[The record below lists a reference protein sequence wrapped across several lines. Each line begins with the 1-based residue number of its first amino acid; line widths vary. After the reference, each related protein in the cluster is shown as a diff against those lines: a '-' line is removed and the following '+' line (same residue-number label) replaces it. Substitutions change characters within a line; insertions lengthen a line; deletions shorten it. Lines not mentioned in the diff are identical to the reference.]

1 MQNKVDIS
9 VIIPMYNA
17 GRYIESTISSILL
30 QKKHGLRL
38 EILVID
44 DASTDDSCQVVRQ
57 INDSRINLIELDKN
71 GGTANARN
79 KGMEIAI
86 GAWVQFLDSDD
97 RLAEDLYAKFEL
109 SMKPGFNC
117 YVFSLIL
124 EKAQSTLKQT
134 VTEIIDKRAFGY
146 FGSVCNKFIRRDICV
161 PFKKEYKVEDVC
173 FIVDMMNSADLK
185 IALIRQAYYIYNC
198 KNEDSKNANFDFK
211 EYHKMYSYLYRQINR
226 SDDDTKKYILE
237 ISIGLLFYKP
247 MPRWRRLQI
256 AAKTTL
262 RLFKYLPSV
271 YKKGIRHCIES
282 VKISS

>member
-1 MQNKVDIS
+1 MQDKVDIS
-9 VIIPMYNA
+9 VVIPMYNA

-30 QKKHGLRL
+30 QNKHGLCF

-44 DASTDDSCQVVRQ
+44 DASTDDSCQVVRK
-57 INDSRINLIELDKN
+57 INDSSIKLIELDKN

-79 KGMEIAI
+79 HGLKIAR
-86 GAWVQFLDSDD
+86 GEWVQFLDSDD
-97 RLAEDLYAKFEL
+97 RLGENLYAKFEL

-117 YVFSLIL
+117 YVFSLVL
-124 EKAQSTLKQT
+124 EKDQSTIKQT

-146 FGSVCNKFIRRDICV
+146 FGSVCNKFIKRDVCV

-173 FIVDMMNSADLK
+173 FIADMMNSADLK
-185 IALIRQAYYIYNC
+185 IALIQHAYYIYNC

-211 EYHKMYSYLYRQINR
+211 EYHKMYSYLYRQING
-226 SDDDTKKYILE
+226 SNDYTKKYILE

-247 MPRWRRLQI
+247 MPLWRRLQI

-262 RLFKYLPSV
+262 RLFKYLPPV
-271 YKKGIRHCIES
+271 YKKGIRHCIEN
-282 VKISS
+282 VTISS